1 MHVLKEVL
9 EKETLEEALEKEKLI
24 QVLKKLWVDDIPAIV
39 DSIDF
44 FVSEAREIGHRDH
57 PSIACYCVVQMGM
70 KDQIEP
76 LLNGENY
83 VASMIRIL
91 KKMEKYQ

>member
-1 MHVLKEVL
+1 MRG
-9 EKETLEEALEKEKLI
+9 LEEALEKEKLI

-44 FVSEAREIGHRDH
+44 FISEARELGRTTNE
-57 PSIACYCVVQMGM
+57 SIACFCIVQMGM

-91 KKMEKYQ
+91 KLMEKYQ

>member
-1 MHVLKEVL
+1 MRG
-9 EKETLEEALEKEKLI
+9 LEEALEKEKLI
-24 QVLKKLWVDDIPAIV
+24 QVLKKLWIDDVPAIL

-44 FVSEAREIGHRDH
+44 FISEAREIGHNDH

-76 LLNGENY
+76 LLNSENY
-83 VASMIRIL
+83 VASMVRVL
-91 KKMEKYQ
+91 KLMEEEYQ

>member
-1 MHVLKEVL
+1 MCGLD
-9 EKETLEEALEKEKLI
+9 ETFSKEKLI
-24 QVLKKLWVDDIPAIV
+24 QVLKKLWIDDVPAIL

-44 FVSEAREIGHRDH
+44 FISEARELGRTTNE
-57 PSIACYCVVQMGM
+57 SIACFCIVQMGM

-83 VASMIRIL
+83 VASMVRVMKL
-91 KKMEKYQ
+91 VEEYK

>member
-1 MHVLKEVL
+1 MHG
-9 EKETLEEALEKEKLI
+9 LEEALEKEKLI
-24 QVLKKLWVDDIPAIV
+24 QVLKKLWIDDVPAIL

-44 FVSEAREIGHRDH
+44 FISEARELGHTTYE
-57 PSIACYCVVQMGM
+57 PIACFCIVQMGM

-83 VASMIRIL
+83 VASMVRVMKL
-91 KKMEKYQ
+91 VEEYK

>member
-1 MHVLKEVL
+1 MRG
-9 EKETLEEALEKEKLI
+9 LEEALEKEKLI
-24 QVLKKLWVDDIPAIV
+24 QVLKKLWIDDVPAIL

-44 FVSEAREIGHRDH
+44 FISEARELGHTAH
-57 PSIACYCVVQMGM
+57 ESIACFCIVQVGM

>member
-1 MHVLKEVL
+1 MRG
-9 EKETLEEALEKEKLI
+9 LEEALEKEKLI
-24 QVLKKLWVDDIPAIV
+24 QVLKKLWVDDIPAIL
-39 DSIDF
+39 DSIEF
-44 FVSEAREIGHRDH
+44 FVSEAKEIGHKDH

>member
-1 MHVLKEVL
+1 MHG
-9 EKETLEEALEKEKLI
+9 LEEALEKEKLI
-24 QVLKKLWVDDIPAIV
+24 QVLKKLWIDDIPAIV
-39 DSIDF
+39 DSLDF
-44 FVSEAREIGHRDH
+44 FVGEAKKIGNNDY

-76 LLNGENY
+76 LLNCKNY

>member
-1 MHVLKEVL
+1 MRG
-9 EKETLEEALEKEKLI
+9 LEEALEKEKLI
-24 QVLKKLWVDDIPAIV
+24 QVLKRLWVDDIPAIL
-39 DSIDF
+39 DSIEF
-44 FVSEAREIGHRDH
+44 FVSEAKEIGHKDH

>member
-1 MHVLKEVL
+1 MHG
-9 EKETLEEALEKEKLI
+9 LEEALEKEKLI

-39 DSIDF
+39 DSLDF
-44 FVSEAREIGHRDH
+44 FVGEAKEIGHNDH

-70 KDQIEP
+70 KYQIEP

>member
-1 MHVLKEVL
+1 MYG
-9 EKETLEEALEKEKLI
+9 LEEALEKEKLI
-24 QVLKKLWVDDIPAIV
+24 QVLKKLWIDDVPAIL

-44 FVSEAREIGHRDH
+44 FSSEARELGHATH
-57 PSIACYCVVQMGM
+57 ESIACFCIVQMGM

-83 VASMIRIL
+83 VASMVRVL
-91 KKMEKYQ
+91 KLMEEEYQ

>member
-1 MHVLKEVL
+1 MHG
-9 EKETLEEALEKEKLI
+9 LEEALEKEKLI
-24 QVLKKLWVDDIPAIV
+24 QVLKKLWIDDVPAIL

-44 FVSEAREIGHRDH
+44 FISEARELGRTTNE
-57 PSIACYCVVQMGM
+57 SIACFCIVQMGM

-83 VASMIRIL
+83 VASMVRVL
-91 KKMEKYQ
+91 KLMEEEYQ

>member
-1 MHVLKEVL
+1 MCGLD
-9 EKETLEEALEKEKLI
+9 ETFSKEKLI
-24 QVLKKLWVDDIPAIV
+24 QVLKKLWIDDVPVIL

-44 FVSEAREIGHRDH
+44 FISEARELGHTTH
-57 PSIACYCVVQMGM
+57 ESIACFCIVQMGM

-83 VASMIRIL
+83 VASMVRVL
-91 KKMEKYQ
+91 KLMEEYQ

>member
-1 MHVLKEVL
+1 MHG
-9 EKETLEEALEKEKLI
+9 LEEALEEEKLI
-24 QVLKKLWVDDIPAIV
+24 QVLKKLWIDDVPAIL

-44 FVSEAREIGHRDH
+44 FISEARELGHTTH
-57 PSIACYCVVQMGM
+57 ESIACFCVVQMSM

-83 VASMIRIL
+83 VASMVRVMKL
-91 KKMEKYQ
+91 VEEYK

>member
-1 MHVLKEVL
+1 MRG
-9 EKETLEEALEKEKLI
+9 LEEALEKEKLI
-24 QVLKKLWVDDIPAIV
+24 QVLKKLWVDDIPAIL
-39 DSIDF
+39 DSIEF
-44 FVSEAREIGHRDH
+44 FVSEAKEIGHKDH

-83 VASMIRIL
+83 VASMIRKI

>member
-1 MHVLKEVL
+1 MCRLD
-9 EKETLEEALEKEKLI
+9 ETFSKEKLI
-24 QVLKKLWVDDIPAIV
+24 QVLKKLWIDDVPAIL

-44 FVSEAREIGHRDH
+44 FISEARELGNATYE
-57 PSIACYCVVQMGM
+57 SIACFCIVQMGM

-83 VASMIRIL
+83 VASMVRVMKL
-91 KKMEKYQ
+91 VEEYK